1 MSSGQLTVEL
11 PHGLFDDD
19 GTCHRVAVLRALAGH
34 EELALAENLE
44 EGARAVSAWLAA
56 LVVRIGAFDAIE
68 PALLDALTRGDREVL
83 LLAVRANLFGDRIG
97 LVVRCA
103 NPACGEASDIDVWVH
118 ELIPPARPPA
128 ERIACTTDAGTAYVR
143 EPTGADDIFVEELAG
158 EHRDRAAALWAR
170 LVELGPEPMTPARWL
185 ALPAAARHAVALALA
200 EHGRA
205 PDLTLVARCPACRAL
220 LELELDPFGLLAREL
235 RAGGE
240 RIFAEVH
247 ALAFH
252 YHWSED
258 AILALPRPR
267 RWKYL
272 ELLARELEGRPLVDR
287 WS

>member
-1 MSSGQLTVEL
+1 MSTGQLTVEL

-34 EELALAENLE
+34 EELALAETLE
-44 EGARAVSAWLAA
+44 EGARAVSAWLAT
-56 LVVRIGAFDAIE
+56 LVVRM
-68 PALLDALTRGDREVL
+68 
-83 LLAVRANLFGDRIG
+83 
-97 LVVRCA
+97 
-103 NPACGEASDIDVWVH
+103 
-118 ELIPPARPPA
+118 
-128 ERIACTTDAGTAYVR
+128 
-143 EPTGADDIFVEELAG
+143 LAG
-158 EHRDRAAALWAR
+158 EHRERAAALWAR
-170 LVELGPEPMTPARWL
+170 LVELGPEPMSTARWL
-185 ALPAAARHAVALALA
+185 ALPATARHAIALALA

-220 LELELDPFGLLAREL
+220 LELDLDPFGLLAREL